1 MTTRG
6 VTTTQG
12 VSTRR
17 MEPRVRWSC
26 VAVGIVL
33 ALCGLG
39 LVLVPTVAP
48 RLTAVVVGAVLAFA
62 GVVEI
67 AGAVA
72 ERGRGWALSVLV
84 GLVACAAGGLLL
96 ADPGRGLGIGVLIG
110 GYMVLAG
117 PMKIALAVFW
127 RPSPG
132 WRWML
137 GNGLLTITLGLIILA
152 GWPETSRWAL
162 GVFFGLD
169 MLTAGVALTVHGI
182 GGVSAFGAPE
192 DRMLPS

>member
-1 MTTRG
+1 MTR
-6 VTTTQG
+6 Q
-12 VSTRR
+12 

-33 ALCGLG
+33 LLCGLG
-39 LVLVPTVAP
+39 LVLVPALAP
-48 RLTAVVVGAVLAFA
+48 TLTTMVVGGVLILA
-62 GVVEI
+62 GVVEVV
-67 AGAVA
+67 GAAV
-72 ERGRGWALSVLV
+72 ERGRAWGLSVLV
-84 GLVACAAGGLLL
+84 GLVAIAAGGLLL
-96 ADPGRGLGIGVLIG
+96 ADPSRGLGIGVLIG

-117 PMKIALAVFW
+117 PLKLALAVFW
-127 RPSPG
+127 RPIPG

-137 GNGLLTITLGLIILA
+137 ANGFLTIALGLIILA
-152 GWPETSRWAL
+152 GWPETARWAL

-169 MLTAGVALTVHGI
+169 LLTAGVALAVHGI